1 MSHNNSAVADFNLTD
16 PVQNSSVSRFY
27 DGKSVFLTGGT
38 GFIGKVILE
47 KLLRACPGVVK
58 IFFLIRPKKGLDC
71 SERLQKIFQVLCFL
85 SITLCWERNSSALDL
100 P

>member
-1 MSHNNSAVADFNLTD
+1 MSHEAVDFNLTD
-16 PVQNSSVSRFY
+16 PTQNQSVSRFY

-58 IFFLIRPKKGLDC
+58 IFFLIRPKKGLECD
-71 SERLQKIFQVLCFL
+71 ERLRKIFQVRCCCCLLIIIFDVQCCSL
-85 SITLCWERNSSALDL
+85 
-100 P
+100 